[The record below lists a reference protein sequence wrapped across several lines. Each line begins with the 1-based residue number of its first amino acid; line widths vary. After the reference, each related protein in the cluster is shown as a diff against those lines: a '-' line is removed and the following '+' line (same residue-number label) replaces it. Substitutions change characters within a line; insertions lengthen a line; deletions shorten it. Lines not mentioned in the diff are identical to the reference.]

1 MPMNI
6 GNLQKILGAA
16 DALSSQKVA
25 SPQPSIANDAGK
37 LLHHRFASAATLL
50 TQTDFVDYSSV
61 ASPIAVSMPGAT
73 TAATSGATAAA
84 TATATATPGSLPIRP
99 YTKWYRVWERV
110 TLADFYSEMFIVP
123 FIIIV
128 ILIHLWGTK
137 TNRRKAKA
145 WSQAHGA
152 IMRKEF
158 ARVGTTSIADDAVR
172 GPVLIFAPSS

>member
-1 MPMNI
+1 MNI

-16 DALSSQKVA
+16 DAISSQKVA

-37 LLHHRFASAATLL
+37 LLHHRFAGATALL

-84 TATATATPGSLPIRP
+84 SATAMPTSLPIRP

-172 GPVLIFAPSS
+172 SPMLIFAPNV